1 MSVQDTVSRE
11 ADNRVQNDI
20 ISINKFNG
28 NKQRLAIKTLF
39 SIYTKKETKRQK
51 IAKKKK
57 E

>member
-28 NKQRLAIKTLF
+28 NKQRLAFKTLF
-39 SIYTKKETKRQK
+39 SIYTKRKKRQK